1 MRIVRHLEGADRP
14 RIGGS
19 VLALGNFDGVHL
31 GHQEILTRVV
41 RQARERGSEALV
53 VTFFPHPAVVLA
65 PGRGPAPLGS
75 LRDRLARFAEAGI
88 DIAVVQHFTPSFSTL
103 AADEFVERYLVGRL
117 RVQKIVI
124 GHSVSFGRGRAGN
137 ATTLAEA
144 GRRLGFE
151 VEVVGP
157 VAVDGITVSSTE
169 VRRSLLAGDVTTAA
183 RLLGRAYAVE
193 GRVIRGDQRG
203 RTLGFPTANL
213 RPRTSPLVPNGVYAV
228 RVEHGGECFGGVA
241 NVGTNPTFGPGRER
255 TLEAHVFDFAKDVY
269 GKRLRV
275 SFVAQLRGEMKFP
288 SVTELVE
295 QIGRDAARAREAL
308 AL

>member
-1 MRIVRHLEGADRP
+1 MRIVRHLEGADPP

-19 VLALGNFDGVHL
+19 VLTLGNFDGVHT

-41 RQARERGSEALV
+41 RQARDRGTAALV

-65 PGRGPAPLGS
+65 PGRAPAPLGS
-75 LRDRLARFAEAGI
+75 LRDRLGRFAEAGI
-88 DIAVVQHFTPSFSTL
+88 DTAVVQHFTEPFSRLT
-103 AADEFVERYLVGRL
+103 AEEFVERYLVGHL
-117 RVQKIVI
+117 RVRKIVI
-124 GHSVSFGRGRAGN
+124 GHSVSFGRARGGN
-137 ATTLAEA
+137 AASLTDA

-157 VAVDGITVSSTE
+157 VTVDGIAVSSSE
-169 VRRSLLAGDVTTAA
+169 VRRHLLAGDVATAA

-213 RPRTSPLVPNGVYAV
+213 RPRTSPIVPNGVYAV
-228 RVEHGGECFGGVA
+228 RVEQGDECFGGVA

-275 SFVAQLRGEMKFP
+275 SFVAQLRGEMRFP
-288 SVTELVE
+288 SVADLVE
-295 QIGRDAARAREAL
+295 QIRRDAARAREAL